1 MTLTSLTSLTTTTT
15 IYAKLCFGH
24 VVKRSLC
31 AHLMRVKLRLLT
43 FYSNNRLHAVSVGK
57 PLNGCQVF
65 GQFGFVK
72 PNLNRI
78 SVFRTS
84 VQGINICEVAQNV
97 NIILQKNICTHHFIN
112 R

>member
-57 PLNGCQVF
+57 PVERMSSFWTVRFSKTESEPN
-65 GQFGFVK
+65 FGF
-72 PNLNRI
+72 PHI
-78 SVFRTS
+78 RT
-84 VQGINICEVAQNV
+84 GN
-97 NIILQKNICTHHFIN
+97 
-112 R
+112 